1 MTIVGRNAQSTT
13 YEIASVEISAFAY
26 ATEDEEKVERAIR
39 NIIPEGAIFKIER
52 KRMRGHYNDP
62 ITLITVKITK
72 KKRATEMLQAV
83 IKSLS
88 TLDRYRLME
97 EIEERVDDA
106 GSLFL
111 RLDKQRA
118 YGGVEVINEVDSVRV
133 KFRFNIPH
141 GVDRVGF
148 ISSSIESIYNEAH
161 EHQPV
166 GKRMQDL

>member
-1 MTIVGRNAQSTT
+1 MGRNAQSTT
-13 YEIASVEISAFAY
+13 YEITSVEVSAFAY

-39 NIIPEGAIFKIER
+39 NIIPEEARFKIER
-52 KRMRGHYNDP
+52 KRLRGHYNDP
-62 ITLITVKITK
+62 ITHITVKITK
-72 KKRATEMLQAV
+72 KKWATEMLQTV

-118 YGGVEVINEVDSVRV
+118 YGSVEVLNEVDSVRV

-148 ISSSIESIYNEAH
+148 ISSSIESIYSEAH

-166 GKRMQDL
+166 GKRMHDL